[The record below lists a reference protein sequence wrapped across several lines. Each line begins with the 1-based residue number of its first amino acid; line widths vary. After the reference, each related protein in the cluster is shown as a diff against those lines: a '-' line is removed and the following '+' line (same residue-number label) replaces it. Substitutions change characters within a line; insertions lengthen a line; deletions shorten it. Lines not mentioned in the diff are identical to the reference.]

1 MIVQFS
7 TGGRGRGA
15 EQRGSMLHLKPD
27 MASLATGSVNFPSMI
42 YENPPE
48 LIDSLAAAMIEPGI
62 KPECEI
68 FDLAMLYAA
77 AEMVK
82 DGRLKRPATVQF
94 VFGPTTPH
102 TPKRERLEAGVGSG
116 NARVQA

>member
-1 MIVQFS
+1 MIRRPPRS
-7 TGGRGRGA
+7 TLTDTLFPYTTLFR
-15 EQRGSMLHLKPD
+15 S

-48 LIDSLAAAMIEPGI
+48 LIDSLAAAMIEHGI

-82 DGRLKRPATVQF
+82 DGRLKAPAHVQF
-94 VFGPTTPH
+94 VFGLKNALP
-102 TPKRERLEAGVGSG
+102 PKQIGRAHV
-116 NARVQA
+116 